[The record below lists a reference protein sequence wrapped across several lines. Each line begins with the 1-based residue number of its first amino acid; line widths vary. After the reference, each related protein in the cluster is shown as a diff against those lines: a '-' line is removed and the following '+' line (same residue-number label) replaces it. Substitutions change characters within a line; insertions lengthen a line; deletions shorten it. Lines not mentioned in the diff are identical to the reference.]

1 MIATGPAAPRKLS
14 KSARAAKA
22 LDLLG
27 LLDRV
32 LWLRARLGLRAL
44 TVLTYH
50 RVGEPGDE
58 GELNREVIEV
68 TPAELDAQLEMLG
81 AQCTI
86 LSLADLRRIRGGG
99 PIPPNPVLL
108 TFDDGYADNHR
119 TALPILRRAGV
130 SATFFI
136 PTAYPDAGRLF
147 WWDKVALLFARSVVE
162 TATLTYPSPQT
173 VTPRGDPRGGTQRV
187 CTAIKSTPGVSLD
200 RVWDELER
208 ALDARISAE
217 EEASLARRTLMS
229 WSEIRALA
237 AAGMDVQS
245 HSHSHLVLNTLSPA
259 EAERDLRRSS
269 SILREELDR
278 PVHSVAYPVG
288 FELEGELYRAP
299 AAASFELGFTNDT
312 GLCSLRR
319 FDPFN
324 VPRVSMDVSKV
335 GALYKLLLALGDGRL
350 PGSRRRAP
358 VSVSC

>member
-1 MIATGPAAPRKLS
+1 MIRTEESTGSGLS
-14 KSARAAKA
+14 KSARVAHA

-32 LWLRARLGLRAL
+32 FWLRARLGLRAL

-50 RVGEPGDE
+50 RIGEPGDE
-58 GELNREVIEV
+58 GDLNAEVIEA
-68 TPAELDAQLEMLG
+68 TPAELEAQLAMLK

-86 LSLADLRRIRGGG
+86 ISLADLRHFRGGA
-99 PIPPNPVLL
+99 PMPPNPVLL
-108 TFDDGYADNHR
+108 TFDDGYVDNHR
-119 TALPILRRAGV
+119 VALPILRRAGV
-130 SATFFI
+130 PATFFI

-147 WWDKVALLFARSVVE
+147 WWDKIALLVAQSRAE
-162 TATLTYPSPQT
+162 TAELTYPRRQT
-173 VTPRGDPRGGTQRV
+173 VRPLHDPHDATRRVCAAIKATPRLDLGRV
-187 CTAIKSTPGVSLD
+187 WEDLD
-200 RVWDELER
+200 R
-208 ALDARISAE
+208 ALGTRIAAAE
-217 EEASLARRTLMS
+217 EAELARRALMS
-229 WSEIRALA
+229 WSDIRALA

-245 HSHSHLVLNTLSPA
+245 HSHRHLVLNTLAPD

-269 SILREELDR
+269 SILRDEVDR

-288 FELEGELYRAP
+288 YEIEGALRRAP

-312 GLCSLRR
+312 GLCTMRR

-350 PGSRRRAP
+350 PGSRRRP
-358 VSVSC
+358 PSLH

>member
-1 MIATGPAAPRKLS
+1 MIAINAAAPKKLS
-14 KSARAAKA
+14 RTARAARA

-68 TPAELDAQLEMLG
+68 TPAELSAQVAMLG

-86 LSLADLRRIRGGG
+86 LSLADLRRLRNGG

-130 SATFFI
+130 AATFFI
-136 PTAYPDAGRLF
+136 PTAYPDAGQLF
-147 WWDKVALLFARSVVE
+147 WWDKVALLFARSTVE
-162 TATLTYPSPQT
+162 TVELAYPTRQT
-173 VTPRGDPRGGTQRV
+173 VEPRGDPRGGTQRV
-187 CTAIKSTPGVSLD
+187 CAAIKATPRVSLA
-200 RVWDELER
+200 RVWEELER
-208 ALDARISAE
+208 ALGATISAQ
-217 EEASLARRTLMS
+217 EEADLARRTLMS
-229 WSEIRALA
+229 WSEIRALT

-245 HSHSHLVLNTLSPA
+245 HSHRHLVLNTLAPQD
-259 EAERDLRRSS
+259 AERDLRRSA
-269 SILREELDR
+269 SILREALDR

-288 FELEGELYRAP
+288 YELSGELRRAP

-324 VPRVSMDVSKV
+324 VPRVSMDVSRV
-335 GALYKLLLALGDGRL
+335 GALYKLLLALGDGRF
-350 PGSRRRAP
+350 PGSRRRSP
-358 VSVSC
+358 VSI